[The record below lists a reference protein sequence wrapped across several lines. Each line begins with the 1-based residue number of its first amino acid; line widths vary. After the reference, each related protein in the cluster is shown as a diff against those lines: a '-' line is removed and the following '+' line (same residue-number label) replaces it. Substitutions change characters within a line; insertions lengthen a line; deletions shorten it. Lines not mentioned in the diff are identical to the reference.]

1 MNQINYIYQQ
11 YMKILNRQ
19 PNFDLIIQSLSG
31 CSNTDEMKKILKQI
45 SLKDNSF
52 DERINAEIILKSIRN
67 QIIMRNQQMNNTLSY
82 IIYYSMKILIW
93 KLLKDLIILKE

>member
-11 YMKILNRQ
+11 YMKILNGQ
-19 PNFDLIIQSLSG
+19 PNFDLIIQSWSG
-31 CSNTDEMKKILKQI
+31 CSNKDEMKKILKQI

-67 QIIMRNQQMNNTLSY
+67 QIIMRNQQMNNTNG
-82 IIYYSMKILIW
+82 
-93 KLLKDLIILKE
+93 LKR